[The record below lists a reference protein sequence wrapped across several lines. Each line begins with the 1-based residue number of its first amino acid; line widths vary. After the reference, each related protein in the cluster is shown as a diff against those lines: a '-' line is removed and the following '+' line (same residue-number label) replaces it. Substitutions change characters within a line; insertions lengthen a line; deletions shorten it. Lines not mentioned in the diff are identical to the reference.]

1 MAFVND
7 GFFSTIQLSA
17 SNGRIMNVNL
27 KYDGT
32 VTDLA
37 EAETARAAWATDYAA
52 VGDGVIKGY
61 THGVHAYNDA
71 FAYPTSQDAEFGEA
85 AILTCG
91 IEGNPTKTATL
102 TIPMPKTSVVYL
114 DTVGPNR
121 DIVDI
126 QEALVAAY
134 VDNWATGPAMISDGE
149 KLEGNIIKGKRKGT

>member
-7 GFFSTIQLSA
+7 GFFTTVALSA
-17 SNGRIMNVNL
+17 SNGRTMNVTLNW
-27 KYDGT
+27 DST

-52 VGDGVIKGY
+52 VGDGVIKSY
-61 THGVHAYNDA
+61 VHSSRAYNDA

-85 AILTCG
+85 AILSCT

-102 TIPMPKTSVVYL
+102 NIPMPKTSVVYL

-121 DIVDI
+121 DVVDI
-126 QEALVAAY
+126 QEPLIAAY
-134 VDNWATGPAMISDGE
+134 VDNWAAGPAMISDGE
-149 KLEGNIIKGKRKGT
+149 KLEGNIIRGRRKGT